1 MSKWQF
7 VFQGVTLNIVRRFE
21 ETEARTHSGKTV
33 GEAYVVTE

>member
-1 MSKWQF
+1 MSKWLF
-7 VFQGVTLNIVRRFE
+7 VFQRIIFNIVRRVE